1 MSDLAM
7 FEGARF
13 LLPWNHG
20 ERWPDGDPINLRRR
34 LLRVCRIDRVA
45 LRRLPAGPEREVVSL
60 QLRCRQRSLARSR
73 LSRSMLTYGVALIG
87 TEPWWALYDEHLRQG
102 ELRAADEAAWR
113 SIQRRAQQPD
123 PLEVIRRRGRAGR

>member
-45 LRRLPAGPEREVVSL
+45 
-60 QLRCRQRSLARSR
+60 LRCRQRSLARSR